1 MTIKPVIP
9 RDQAIEDVEHAL
21 GYYLDE
27 GAAQAA
33 SDLIDALQVAYRL
46 IGRHPGI
53 GSPRY
58 GYELDIPG
66 LRGRAL
72 QHFPYTVLY
81 VERTDHVDVLRVLH
95 QRRDIP
101 ELLRNLD
108 SD

>member
-1 MTIKPVIP
+1 M
-9 RDQAIEDVEHAL
+9 
-21 GYYLDE
+21 
-27 GAAQAA
+27 
-33 SDLIDALQVAYRL
+33 
-46 IGRHPGI
+46 GRTPAGQDPGI

-66 LRGRAL
+66 RRAL

-81 VERTDHVDVLRVLH
+81 VERTDHVDVLRVPN

-108 SD
+108 QD

>member
-58 GYELDIPG
+58 GYELGVPG

-81 VERTDHVDVLRVLH
+81 VERTGHVDVLRVLH
-95 QRRDIP
+95 QRGDIP
-101 ELLRNLD
+101 ELLRDLD
-108 SD
+108 QE